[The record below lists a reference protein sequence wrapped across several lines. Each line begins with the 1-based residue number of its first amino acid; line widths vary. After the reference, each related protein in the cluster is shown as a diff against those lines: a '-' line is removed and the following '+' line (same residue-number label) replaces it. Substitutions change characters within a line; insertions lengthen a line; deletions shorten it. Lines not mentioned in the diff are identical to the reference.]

1 MPESAK
7 IPRWSAHHPPVRRIR
22 IRGLHGVGAAMDAG
36 HESISAGGGTH
47 DPKASSRSS
56 GGVRPCAPSIAISG
70 TGHGTVVAGCRS
82 RVIASSRMPT
92 AFPDHRPSRVRWW
105 IPLVLGLAWAADA
118 QPAKPPGPRGADVGA
133 LLAEAK
139 ALENKDPARALALA
153 QRATAVARDSGDPA
167 LLRAARNVLCNATAA
182 IDADAAL
189 PIAEAG
195 LRGARKADDAR
206 SIADFLNCRGYALY
220 LLGKPGEAAIEFE
233 NAVASA
239 EKAGDKG
246 VLAEALAL
254 RGGSRDYHGRYDA
267 AIADLNR
274 AYALNVEIGDKSGKR
289 YTLNAIANVYS
300 DENVGEYDKAIGY
313 YRQLLKENEAAGL
326 NGEVATSLF
335 NIASARE
342 MKGEFDGALQDYRRA
357 LEIDTALGDRAS
369 VAEGERSIGALLVKQ
384 GKASEALPWIER
396 ALEHFMA
403 SGDIESTARTRITR
417 AKALHAL
424 GRLHEAVTDLEFAER
439 HFRAQNNPRY
449 LAKVHEAM
457 AEARAA
463 GGEWRKAYA
472 ASVAYRQ
479 AQSLLEKRAREEQ
492 TSRLRV
498 QFDSAK
504 KEQENRALL
513 IENAHRGEALRNAER
528 VRSLQRL
535 FIILGAAFFTLL
547 AAMALQLVN
556 KSRRLR
562 RLAMT
567 DELTGMPNR
576 RKIMDFLDREL
587 TAAQYRGERLSV
599 IAFDVDHFKR
609 INDLYGHHVG
619 DRVLCA
625 IADAVSRE
633 LPDTARVGRMGGEE
647 FLIVLPGTVAARAL
661 EVAEALRSAVRGA
674 KHDSVADAQR
684 VTVSLGVAE
693 AAHDDDVEMLL
704 RRADGAM
711 YRAKGEGRDRTV
723 SA

>member
-1 MPESAK
+1 MP
-7 IPRWSAHHPPVRRIR
+7 
-22 IRGLHGVGAAMDAG
+22 L
-36 HESISAGGGTH
+36 
-47 DPKASSRSS
+47 
-56 GGVRPCAPSIAISG
+56 AI
-70 TGHGTVVAGCRS
+70 C
-82 RVIASSRMPT
+82 
-92 AFPDHRPSRVRWW
+92 
-105 IPLVLGLAWAADA
+105 LAWAAVA
-118 QPAKPPGPRGADVGA
+118 QPAMSPAPRSADVIA

-139 ALENKDPARALALA
+139 GLEEKYPGRALVLA
-153 QRATAVARDSGDPA
+153 QRATAAARGQGDPA
-167 LLRAARNVLCNATAA
+167 LLRGAQNVLCNATAA
-182 IDADAAL
+182 VDAAAAL
-189 PIAEAG
+189 PIAESG
-195 LRGARKADDAR
+195 LRTSRKANDVR
-206 SIADFLNCRGYALY
+206 SSAGFLSCKGYALY
-220 LLGKPGEAAIEFE
+220 LLGKPGEAAVAFE

-239 EKAGDKG
+239 QKAEDKE
-246 VLAEALAL
+246 VLADALAL
-254 RGGSRDYHGRYDA
+254 RGGSRHYHGRYDD

-274 AYALNVEIGDKSGKR
+274 AYALNVEIGQKSGQR

-300 DENVGEYDKAIGY
+300 DENVGEYNKAIGY

-326 NGEVATSLF
+326 NSEVATSLF

-342 MKGEFDGALQDYRRA
+342 MKGELDAALQDYRRA
-357 LEIDTALGDRAS
+357 LEIDAALGDGAS

-384 GKASEALPWIER
+384 GKATEALPWIER
-396 ALEHFMA
+396 ALQHFVA
-403 SGDIESTARTRITR
+403 RDDVESIARTRVTR
-417 AKALHAL
+417 AKALRAV
-424 GRLHEAVTDLEFAER
+424 GRIREAVSDLEFAER

-449 LAKVHEAM
+449 LAKVYEAM
-457 AEARAA
+457 ADARAA
-463 GGEWRKAYA
+463 GGEWRKAYD

-479 AQSLLEKRAREEQ
+479 AQELLEKRAREEQ

-562 RLAMT
+562 TLAMT

-576 RKIMDFLDREL
+576 RKILEFLDREL
-587 TAAQYRGERLSV
+587 RAAQAGGERLSV

-609 INDLYGHHVG
+609 INDLHGHHVG
-619 DRVLCA
+619 DQVLCA
-625 IADAVSRE
+625 IADIVGRQ
-633 LPDTARVGRMGGEE
+633 LPGSARVGRMGGEE
-647 FLIVLPGTVAARAL
+647 FLIVLPGTLAQRAH
-661 EVAEALRSAVRGA
+661 EVAEALRTALSGA
-674 KHDSVADAQR
+674 IYDGFADDER
-684 VTVSLGVAE
+684 VTISLGVVKADR
-693 AAHDDDVEMLL
+693 DDDVESLL
-704 RRADGAM
+704 KRADSAM

>member
-1 MPESAK
+1 MPA
-7 IPRWSAHHPPVRRIR
+7 
-22 IRGLHGVGAAMDAG
+22 
-36 HESISAGGGTH
+36 T
-47 DPKASSRSS
+47 
-56 GGVRPCAPSIAISG
+56 
-70 TGHGTVVAGCRS
+70 
-82 RVIASSRMPT
+82 
-92 AFPDHRPSRVRWW
+92 FPDHRPSSGRWW
-105 IPLVLGLAWAADA
+105 IPLALCLAWAADA
-118 QPAKPPGPRGADVGA
+118 QPAKPPVPRGAEVVA

-139 ALENKDPARALALA
+139 ALEDRDPARALALA
-153 QRATAVARDSGDPA
+153 KRATASARDSGDTR
-167 LLRAARNVLCNATAA
+167 LLRVARNVLCNATAA

-189 PIAEAG
+189 PIAERG
-195 LRGARKADDAR
+195 LRASRKAGDAR
-206 SIADFLNCRGYALY
+206 SSADFLNCRGYALD

-239 EKAGDKG
+239 QSAGNEAGDKE
-246 VLAEALAL
+246 VLADALAL
-254 RGGSRDYHGRYDA
+254 RGESRHYHGRYDD
-267 AIADLNR
+267 AIADLDR
-274 AYALNVEIGDKSGKR
+274 AYALNVAIGSRSGKR

-300 DENVGEYDKAIGY
+300 DESVGEYDKAIGY

-326 NGEVATSLF
+326 KGEVATSLF

-342 MKGEFDGALQDYRRA
+342 MKGEFDAALQDYRRA
-357 LEIDTALGDRAS
+357 LEIDTAAGDHVS

-384 GKASEALPWIER
+384 GKAPEALPWIER
-396 ALEHFMA
+396 ALGHFIA
-403 SGDIESTARTRITR
+403 SGDVESTARTRITR
-417 AKALHAL
+417 VKALHAV
-424 GRLHEAVTDLEFAER
+424 GRLHEAVADLEFAER

-449 LAKVHEAM
+449 LAKVHEVM
-457 AEARAA
+457 AEVRAA
-463 GGEWRKAYA
+463 RGEWRKAYA

-479 AQSLLEKRAREEQ
+479 IQALLEKRAREEQ

-513 IENAHRGEALRNAER
+513 IENVHRGEALRNAER

-547 AAMALQLVN
+547 AVMVLQLQN
-556 KSRRLR
+556 KSSRLR

-576 RKIMDFLDREL
+576 RKIMDFMEREL
-587 TAAQYRGERLSV
+587 TAAQHRDEHLSV
-599 IAFDVDHFKR
+599 IAFDVDYFKR
-609 INDLYGHHVG
+609 INDQYGHHVG
-619 DRVLCA
+619 DSVLCA
-625 IADAVSRE
+625 IADAVGRE
-633 LPDTARVGRMGGEE
+633 LPETARVGRMGGEE

-661 EVAEALRSAVRGA
+661 EVAEALRNAIYSAKYDGFA
-674 KHDSVADAQR
+674 EDER

-704 RRADGAM
+704 RRADSAM

>member
-1 MPESAK
+1 
-7 IPRWSAHHPPVRRIR
+7 
-22 IRGLHGVGAAMDAG
+22 
-36 HESISAGGGTH
+36 
-47 DPKASSRSS
+47 
-56 GGVRPCAPSIAISG
+56 
-70 TGHGTVVAGCRS
+70 
-82 RVIASSRMPT
+82 MPT
-92 AFPDHRPSRVRWW
+92 AFPGDGLSLGRWW
-105 IPLVLGLAWAADA
+105 IPLALCVALAADA
-118 QPAKPPGPRGADVGA
+118 QPAKLPVPRGADVVA
-133 LLAEAK
+133 LLVEAK
-139 ALENKDPARALALA
+139 ALETKDPARSLALA
-153 QRATAVARDSGDPA
+153 QRATTAARGLDDPA

-189 PIAEAG
+189 PIAANG
-195 LRGARKADDAR
+195 LRASRKAGDAR
-206 SIADFLNCRGYALY
+206 SSADFLNCKGYALY
-220 LLGKPGEAAIEFE
+220 LLGKPGEAVIEFE
-233 NAVASA
+233 NAVANAESA
-239 EKAGDKG
+239 GKSIEDNE
-246 VLAEALAL
+246 VLADALAL
-254 RGGSRDYHGRYDA
+254 RGGSRHYHGRYDD

-274 AYALNVEIGDKSGKR
+274 AYALNVAIARKSGQH

-300 DENVGEYDKAIGY
+300 DENVGEYDKAIVY

-326 NGEVATSLF
+326 KSEVATSLF

-342 MKGEFDGALQDYRRA
+342 MKGEFDAALQDYRRA

-396 ALEHFMA
+396 ALEHFIV
-403 SGDIESTARTRITR
+403 SGDVERTARTRIAR
-417 AKALHAL
+417 AKALHAV

-449 LAKVHEAM
+449 LAKVHETM
-457 AEARAA
+457 AEVRAA

-479 AQSLLEKRAREEQ
+479 AQALLEKRAREEQ

-535 FIILGAAFFTLL
+535 FIILGAAFCVLL
-547 AAMALQLVN
+547 AAMALQLVK

-576 RKIMDFLDREL
+576 RKIMDFLGREL
-587 TAAQYRGERLSV
+587 AAAQYCGERLSV

-609 INDLYGHHVG
+609 INDLYGHHAG
-619 DRVLCA
+619 DRILCA
-625 IADAVSRE
+625 IADGVGRE

-647 FLIVLPGTVAARAL
+647 FLVVLPGTVAADAR
-661 EVAEALRSAVRGA
+661 EVAEALRIAILSAKCDGF
-674 KHDSVADAQR
+674 ADDER
-684 VTVSLGVAE
+684 VTISLGVAE
-693 AAHDDDVEMLL
+693 AGLDDDLEMLL
-704 RRADGAM
+704 RRADSAM

>member
-1 MPESAK
+1 MPA
-7 IPRWSAHHPPVRRIR
+7 
-22 IRGLHGVGAAMDAG
+22 
-36 HESISAGGGTH
+36 
-47 DPKASSRSS
+47 
-56 GGVRPCAPSIAISG
+56 
-70 TGHGTVVAGCRS
+70 
-82 RVIASSRMPT
+82 

-153 QRATAVARDSGDPA
+153 QRATAVASDSGDPA

-195 LRGARKADDAR
+195 LRASRKADDAR

-326 NGEVATSLF
+326 NSEVATSLF

-396 ALEHFMA
+396 ALEHFIA

-647 FLIVLPGTVAARAL
+647 FLIVLPGTVAARAR
-661 EVAEALRSAVRGA
+661 EVAEALRSAVRSA

-711 YRAKGEGRDRTV
+711 YRAKGEGRDRIV

>member
-1 MPESAK
+1 
-7 IPRWSAHHPPVRRIR
+7 
-22 IRGLHGVGAAMDAG
+22 
-36 HESISAGGGTH
+36 
-47 DPKASSRSS
+47 
-56 GGVRPCAPSIAISG
+56 
-70 TGHGTVVAGCRS
+70 
-82 RVIASSRMPT
+82 MPT

-118 QPAKPPGPRGADVGA
+118 QSAKPPGPRGADVGA

-267 AIADLNR
+267 AISDLNR

-396 ALEHFMA
+396 ALEHFIA
-403 SGDIESTARTRITR
+403 SGDTESTARTRITR

-562 RLAMT
+562 KLAMT

-647 FLIVLPGTVAARAL
+647 FLIVLPGTVAARAR

-711 YRAKGEGRDRTV
+711 YRAKGEGRDRIV

>member
-1 MPESAK
+1 MQSRA
-7 IPRWSAHHPPVRRIR
+7 
-22 IRGLHGVGAAMDAG
+22 
-36 HESISAGGGTH
+36 
-47 DPKASSRSS
+47 ASSAT
-56 GGVRPCAPSIAISG
+56 VG
-70 TGHGTVVAGCRS
+70 TGGRRAATTDHL
-82 RVIASSRMPT
+82 RVTSSSRMMR
-92 AFPDHRPSRVRWW
+92 ASLAQRPSRLRWV
-105 IPLVLGLAWAADA
+105 VLAVCLAWAAVA
-118 QPAKPPGPRGADVGA
+118 HPAKTPVSRNAQVGT

-139 ALENKDPARALALA
+139 ALEEKDPARALLLA
-153 QRATAVARDSGDPA
+153 QRATTTAQGLGDPA
-167 LLRAARNVLCNATAA
+167 LLRRAQVVLCNATAA
-182 IDADAAL
+182 MDADAAL
-189 PIAEAG
+189 PIAGNGVRASREA
-195 LRGARKADDAR
+195 ADAR
-206 SIADFLNCRGYALY
+206 SSAGFLSCRGYALY
-220 LLGKPGEAAIEFE
+220 LLGKPGEAAIAFE
-233 NAVASA
+233 SAVASA
-239 EKAGDKG
+239 ERAGDAAADK
-246 VLAEALAL
+246 EALADAL
-254 RGGSRDYHGRYDA
+254 AQRGGGRHYHGRYDD

-274 AYALNVEIGDKSGKR
+274 AYALNVEIGHKSGRR

-326 NGEVATSLF
+326 ESEVATSLF
-335 NIASARE
+335 NIASTRE
-342 MKGEFDGALQDYRRA
+342 MKGEFEAALQDYRRA

-369 VAEGERSIGALLVKQ
+369 VAESERSIGALLVKQ
-384 GKASEALPWIER
+384 GKAAEALPWIER
-396 ALEHFMA
+396 ALERFTA
-403 SGDIESTARTRITR
+403 SDDIESAARTRVTR
-417 AKALHAL
+417 AKALRAV
-424 GRLHEAVTDLEFAER
+424 GRIREAVADLDFAER

-457 AEARAA
+457 ADVRAA
-463 GGEWRKAYA
+463 GGEWRKAYD
-472 ASVAYRQ
+472 ASVAYRNVQ
-479 AQSLLEKRAREEQ
+479 EQLEKRAREEQ

-562 RLAMT
+562 ALAMT

-576 RKIMDFLDREL
+576 RKILDFLDREL
-587 TAAQYRGERLSV
+587 RAAQSGGERLSV

-609 INDLYGHHVG
+609 INDLHGHHAG

-625 IADAVSRE
+625 IAEIVGRQ
-633 LPDTARVGRMGGEE
+633 LPASARVGRMGGEE
-647 FLIVLPGTVAARAL
+647 FLIVLPGTLAEHAR
-661 EVAEALRSAVRGA
+661 EVAEALRAAIASASYEGF
-674 KHDSVADAQR
+674 ADDAR
-684 VTVSLGVAE
+684 VTISLGVAE
-693 AAHDDDVEMLL
+693 AGQNDDAEMLL
-704 RRADGAM
+704 RRADSAM

>member
-1 MPESAK
+1 MPAT
-7 IPRWSAHHPPVRRIR
+7 R
-22 IRGLHGVGAAMDAG
+22 LN
-36 HESISAGGGTH
+36 
-47 DPKASSRSS
+47 
-56 GGVRPCAPSIAISG
+56 
-70 TGHGTVVAGCRS
+70 
-82 RVIASSRMPT
+82 
-92 AFPDHRPSRVRWW
+92 HRPFRGRWW
-105 IPLVLGLAWAADA
+105 IPLALCLAWAADA
-118 QPAKPPGPRGADVGA
+118 QPAKPPVVGRADVAA

-139 ALENKDPARALALA
+139 VLEDKDPARALALA
-153 QRATAVARDSGDPA
+153 QRATTAARGSDDPA

-189 PIAEAG
+189 PIAANG
-195 LRGARKADDAR
+195 LRASRKAGDAR
-206 SIADFLNCRGYALY
+206 SSADFLACRGYALE

-239 EKAGDKG
+239 ERAGKG
-246 VLAEALAL
+246 IEANEVLAEALAL
-254 RGGSRDYHGRYDA
+254 RGGSRHYHGRYDD

-274 AYALNVEIGDKSGKR
+274 AYALNVAIARKSGQR

-342 MKGEFDGALQDYRRA
+342 MKGEFDAALQDYRRA

-396 ALEHFMA
+396 ALEHFIV
-403 SGDIESTARTRITR
+403 SGDVESTARTRITR
-417 AKALHAL
+417 AKALHAA
-424 GRLHEAVTDLEFAER
+424 GRLYEAATDLEFAER

-449 LAKVHEAM
+449 LAKVHESM
-457 AEARAA
+457 AEVRAA

-479 AQSLLEKRAREEQ
+479 AQALLEKRAREEQ

-547 AAMALQLVN
+547 AAMALQLV
-556 KSRRLR
+556 KKGRRLR

-576 RKIMDFLDREL
+576 RKIMDFLGREL
-587 TAAQYRGERLSV
+587 AAAQYGGERLSV

-625 IADAVSRE
+625 IADAVGRE
-633 LPDTARVGRMGGEE
+633 LPDIARVGRMGGEE
-647 FLIVLPGTVAARAL
+647 FLVVLPGTVAADAR
-661 EVAEALRSAVRGA
+661 EVAEALRTAILGA
-674 KHDSVADAQR
+674 KYDGFADDER
-684 VTVSLGVAE
+684 VTISLGVAE
-693 AAHDDDVEMLL
+693 AGLDDDVEMLL
-704 RRADGAM
+704 RRADSAM
-711 YRAKGEGRDRTV
+711 YRAKSEGRDRTA

>member
-1 MPESAK
+1 
-7 IPRWSAHHPPVRRIR
+7 
-22 IRGLHGVGAAMDAG
+22 
-36 HESISAGGGTH
+36 
-47 DPKASSRSS
+47 
-56 GGVRPCAPSIAISG
+56 
-70 TGHGTVVAGCRS
+70 
-82 RVIASSRMPT
+82 MPT

-105 IPLVLGLAWAADA
+105 IPLAFCLAWSANA
-118 QPAKPPGPRGADVGA
+118 QPAKPRVPRVVDVGA

-139 ALENKDPARALALA
+139 SLENKDPARAFALA
-153 QRATAVARDSGDPA
+153 QRATDAARDSGDPA

-182 IDADAAL
+182 IDAGAAL

-195 LRGARKADDAR
+195 LRAARKAGDAR
-206 SIADFLNCRGYALY
+206 SSADFLNCRGYALY

-239 EKAGDKG
+239 QSAGNETGDKE
-246 VLAEALAL
+246 VLADALVL
-254 RGGSRDYHGRYDA
+254 RGESRHYYGRYDD
-267 AIADLNR
+267 AIADLDR
-274 AYALNVEIGDKSGKR
+274 AYALNVAIGRKSGQR

-326 NGEVATSLF
+326 KGEVATSLF
-335 NIASARE
+335 NVASARE
-342 MKGEFDGALQDYRRA
+342 MKGEFDAALQDYRRA
-357 LEIDTALGDRAS
+357 LEIDTASGDRAS

-396 ALEHFMA
+396 ALEHFTA
-403 SGDIESTARTRITR
+403 SGDVESTARTRITR
-417 AKALHAL
+417 AKALHAV
-424 GRLHEAVTDLEFAER
+424 GRLYEAVSDLEFAER

-449 LAKVHEAM
+449 LAKVHETM
-457 AEARAA
+457 AEVRAD

-479 AQSLLEKRAREEQ
+479 AQALLEKRAREEQ

-576 RKIMDFLDREL
+576 RKIIDFLGREL
-587 TAAQYRGERLSV
+587 ATAQYSGERLSV

-633 LPDTARVGRMGGEE
+633 LPGNARVGRMGGEE
-647 FLIVLPGTVAARAL
+647 FLIVLPGTVAARARD
-661 EVAEALRSAVRGA
+661 VAEAVRNAVRSAKYDGF
-674 KHDSVADAQR
+674 ADAER

-693 AAHDDDVEMLL
+693 AAHDDDLEMLL

-711 YRAKGEGRDRTV
+711 YRAKGEGRDRNV

>member
-1 MPESAK
+1 MP
-7 IPRWSAHHPPVRRIR
+7 
-22 IRGLHGVGAAMDAG
+22 
-36 HESISAGGGTH
+36 
-47 DPKASSRSS
+47 
-56 GGVRPCAPSIAISG
+56 
-70 TGHGTVVAGCRS
+70 
-82 RVIASSRMPT
+82 
-92 AFPDHRPSRVRWW
+92 
-105 IPLVLGLAWAADA
+105 
-118 QPAKPPGPRGADVGA
+118 A

-139 ALENKDPARALALA
+139 ALEDRDPARALALA
-153 QRATAVARDSGDPA
+153 QRATTAARDLGDPG
-167 LLRAARNVLCNATAA
+167 LLRSASNVLCNATAA
-182 IDADAAL
+182 VDAEAAL
-189 PIAEAG
+189 PIAESG
-195 LRGARKADDAR
+195 LRGSRKADDAR
-206 SIADFLNCRGYALY
+206 STADFLNCRGYALY
-220 LLGKPGEAAIEFE
+220 LLGRPGEAAIAFE

-239 EKAGDKG
+239 EKSGAKG
-246 VLAEALAL
+246 VLAHALAL
-254 RGGSRDYHGRYDA
+254 RGGSRDYHGRYDD

-274 AYALNVEIGDKSGKR
+274 AYALNVAIGDNSGKR

-313 YRQLLKENEAAGL
+313 YRQLLKENQAAGL

-342 MKGEFDGALQDYRRA
+342 MKGEFDAALQDYRRA
-357 LEIDTALGDRAS
+357 LAIDTASGDRVS

-384 GKASEALPWIER
+384 GKALDALPWIER
-396 ALEHFMA
+396 ALEHFIK
-403 SGDIESTARTRITR
+403 SGDVESTARTRITR
-417 AKALHAL
+417 AKALHVI
-424 GRLHEAVTDLEFAER
+424 GRIPEAIADLDFAEQ
-439 HFRAQNNPRY
+439 HFRAQNNTRY
-449 LAKVHEAM
+449 LAKVYEAM
-457 AEARAA
+457 AQVRAA

-504 KEQENRALL
+504 KERENRALL

-576 RKIMDFLDREL
+576 RKIIDFLGREL
-587 TAAQYRGERLSV
+587 ATAQYTGERLSV

-609 INDLYGHHVG
+609 INDLYGHHAG

-625 IADAVSRE
+625 ITDAVGRE
-633 LPDTARVGRMGGEE
+633 LPVGARVGRMGGEE
-647 FLIVLPGTVAARAL
+647 FLIVLPGSVASLARD
-661 EVAEALRSAVRGA
+661 VAEALRNAVRSA
-674 KHDSVADAQR
+674 KYDGFADAEC